1 MFYISLFYFLIL
13 ITWKRCKL
21 ELKKKVFC
29 FTFALNMEY
38 YIKSLFYIL
47 NDTNPYVTDIL
58 VFIKKLEIVL
68 C

>member
-1 MFYISLFYFLIL
+1 
-13 ITWKRCKL
+13 
-21 ELKKKVFC
+21 
-29 FTFALNMEY
+29 MEH

-47 NDTNPYVTDIL
+47 NDASPYVTDIL